1 VAEQGGER
9 ARIPVYAVVR
19 YDPSRRG
26 IAHQVMVW
34 EVLPTIDEAET
45 EADHLNSQVPAGR
58 ETVYFIAATCYYP
71 EGRRV
76 AIGPWGPREGEKR
89 PPVSG
94 RADEEWGF
102 LVEGFRPPGG

>member
-1 VAEQGGER
+1 MAEQGGER

-19 YDPSRRG
+19 HDPSRRG

-34 EVLPTIDEAET
+34 EVLPTIDEAEA

-71 EGRRV
+71 DGRRV